1 MALMSPPTEAV
12 GQARR
17 RRGRS
22 ALPAA
27 LTLRV
32 EVLEQLVC
40 RELDLLVPRLRGSVR
55 AGDQPHPVDPTEV
68 AVEQGSGRPKSCG
81 LYRAT
86 EIARIFGRTVRRSS
100 LRDISPLTV
109 LSLVASLA
117 DRAGRGGEV
126 RADCGRGHRPGP
138 GSSVPGSTAPSRR
151 AGPMPRTT
159 SCGAAS
165 TAPPGSTP
173 NWSACSTAP
182 PSTSPTRCRDA
193 PTMRKA
199 FRHHA
204 GRRDCRALRWRD
216 RG

>member
-1 MALMSPPTEAV
+1 MSPPTEAV

-27 LTLRV
+27 LTPRV
-32 EVLEQLVC
+32 EVLEQLAC
-40 RELDLLVPRLRGSVR
+40 RKLDLVRQVHNVLTEPWNKGVVARNCVGCTERPRSHVFRQNYSQEFR
-55 AGDQPHPVDPTEV
+55 AGYLAAYRVEFLGQP
-68 AVEQGSGRPKSCG
+68 GRSCG
-81 LYRAT
+81 PWW
-86 EIARIFGRTVRRSS
+86 RSS
-100 LRDISPLTV
+100 CRLWPRPSTWSRV
-109 LSLVASLA
+109 ECLVDS
-117 DRAGRGGEV
+117 
-126 RADCGRGHRPGP
+126 
-138 GSSVPGSTAPSRR
+138 PSRR

-182 PSTSPTRCRDA
+182 PSASPTRRRDA

-199 FRHHA
+199 FRHHT